1 MGTTPPA
8 GAGCP
13 DRIQPDFRFQNFRF
27 QTTSPFAA
35 PPSLLASP
43 LQPFALNPGQ
53 PLHHDIELPAALI
66 HTSSITMLQDPRV
79 PQDPPVPG
87 DPHATVWLQQPS
99 DCWGAPC
106 PPKQDSLCT
115 PPCTRNAACNVQRVC
130 AHLHLAP
137 RSCTCSVLRVH
148 LPSICVWKCL
158 AAQHPVHVPA
168 CTSTHT
174 YAPIA
179 VQHAA
184 CTAVGN
190 THRCKGSAPRGPQ
203 ASPPCLLGWQCCWG
217 DPTPRV
223 PVLGQRLAGR
233 DGAGQSPSGASS
245 LPPPLLYLSGRWG
258 WPPAT
263 VTSGKGGCE
272 RDGSQ
277 RRQAT
282 AGLGAT
288 LGLSAPSGLR
298 PLRGAPG
305 TAWEGVLAPGSPLRA
320 WRVLKERGAHR
331 QPLSMSPSLLLLCPK
346 LSHIPRAWG
355 GPWEPPP
362 FTQHPAPCWGGEGEG
377 LQGQCLSAPTDPI
390 LTIPATSRV

>member
-1 MGTTPPA
+1 MSHKTPMSHGTPMPPCGFSSLQAAGVPPA
-8 GAGCP
+8 PPNKAP
-13 DRIQPDFRFQNFRF
+13 SAHHHARIMQHATMQVYLC
-27 QTTSPFAA
+27 T
-35 PPSLLASP
+35 LAS
-43 LQPFALNPGQ
+43 
-53 PLHHDIELPAALI
+53 
-66 HTSSITMLQDPRV
+66 
-79 PQDPPVPG
+79 
-87 DPHATVWLQQPS
+87 
-99 DCWGAPC
+99 C
-106 PPKQDSLCT
+106 
-115 PPCTRNAACNVQRVC
+115 
-130 AHLHLAP
+130 
-137 RSCTCSVLRVH
+137 SCTCSVLRVH
-148 LPSICVWKCL
+148 LPSICVWKCS

-179 VQHAA
+179 VQHA
-184 CTAVGN
+184 VGN
-190 THRCKGSAPRGPQ
+190 THRCKGSAPRSPQ

-217 DPTPRV
+217 GPTPRV

-377 LQGQCLSAPTDPI
+377 LQGQCLSAPADPI